1 MLCRAHVMTS
11 RLRLLWHAQ
20 LTSIQPLTLRELR
33 DSLNDVQLVIDM
45 LLLGYDA
52 INKDPDN
59 FVLQVRASSAHEY
72 CGWVKKIFVV
82 CISTVGKCSIV
93 NTSTVCHTYIYSVVY
108 AITVGKIYV
117 PSHTRVRFLGDGSAG
132 VM

>member
-1 MLCRAHVMTS
+1 MTS

-59 FVLQVRASSAHEY
+59 FVLQVRASRAHQYSGWAKIFCRVHEY
-72 CGWVKKIFVV
+72 C
-82 CISTVGKCSIV
+82 
-93 NTSTVCHTYIYSVVY
+93 
-108 AITVGKIYV
+108 
-117 PSHTRVRFLGDGSAG
+117 R
-132 VM
+132 

>member
-1 MLCRAHVMTS
+1 MTS

-59 FVLQVRASSAHEY
+59 FVLQVRTH
-72 CGWVKKIFVV
+72 V
-82 CISTVGKCSIV
+82 VGKC
-93 NTSTVCHTYIYSVVY
+93 CHVQEYN
-108 AITVGKIYV
+108 K
-117 PSHTRVRFLGDGSAG
+117 
-132 VM
+132 